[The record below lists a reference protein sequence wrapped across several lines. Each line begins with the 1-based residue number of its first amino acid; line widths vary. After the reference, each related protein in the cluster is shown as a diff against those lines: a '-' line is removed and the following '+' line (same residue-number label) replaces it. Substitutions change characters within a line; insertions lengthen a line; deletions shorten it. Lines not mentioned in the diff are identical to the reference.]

1 MQAINIGIAA
11 TVEGKEIT
19 EKKLQTSIDHY
30 LTQQGTS
37 IMGAIRDP
45 KRFKEIREKILNV
58 LIGQEL
64 LWQAANKDK
73 TIASDEEVSQ
83 ALKQFRAQ
91 FENEIS
97 FTLKLQSGGYNQAS
111 FQKNLKQQLSAQN
124 WIEKFA
130 LKDVVVS
137 DSEVHEFYLEN
148 QQQFVEPEKIRAR
161 HILIQVKPEASN
173 SEKEGAMKL
182 LADIKQQIDSGASFE
197 ALAKQKSQ
205 DSSAAEGGDLGYF
218 ERGQMVK
225 PFETAAFNLAP
236 GEVSAVVETRFGFHL
251 IQLVDRKP
259 QMQYKEEDQA
269 EKIHFYLWQQ
279 KYRRAV
285 EDAITRL
292 KKSALIEK
300 NTL

>member
-1 MQAINIGIAA
+1 
-11 TVEGKEIT
+11 
-19 EKKLQTSIDHY
+19 
-30 LTQQGTS
+30 
-37 IMGAIRDP
+37 
-45 KRFKEIREKILNV
+45 
-58 LIGQEL
+58 
-64 LWQAANKDK
+64 
-73 TIASDEEVSQ
+73 
-83 ALKQFRAQ
+83 
-91 FENEIS
+91 
-97 FTLKLQSGGYNQAS
+97 
-111 FQKNLKQQLSAQN
+111 
-124 WIEKFA
+124 
-130 LKDVVVS
+130 
-137 DSEVHEFYLEN
+137 
-148 QQQFVEPEKIRAR
+148 
-161 HILIQVKPEASN
+161 
-173 SEKEGAMKL
+173 MKL

-205 DSSAAEGGDLGYF
+205 DSSAADGGDLGYF

-225 PFETAAFNLAP
+225 PFETVAFNLAP

-300 NTL
+300 NSL